1 MARIGIVGCTLIVG
15 REQVLDILRGNL
27 ALGNVGPRNV
37 IAFGREVRVF
47 AVPAVGVRC
56 KAAAHEPRTRR
67 VVDVVHVAVRAE
79 DIPRVELAILIQIQ
93 MVFRDEFSE
102 VCRAEM
108 RFPGTEGVLKVERV
122 HTELVRVDDDAIL
135 GNFLRDPVMPADGL
149 EPPDLVFVVEGDAVR
164 LIGAILLQKR
174 TEAQHALARGADV
187 GQDEDNDVLLADA
200 AAALLFP
207 ILRLAQLDHRVGRE
221 HARVRGRGFRRR
233 HADVRGVDAGRGPNA
248 VLRVHA
254 RAGRVAHGV
263 LRQCD
268 LHVGLYA
275 FINLR
280 LLVGLDHDQ
289 LFLIKMT
296 VVRTG
301 DHRRAV
307 IRRQLTGQ
315 YSGAGHNYISVS
327 CRFHRSAAFSQRR
340 QILSASIIFKESS
353 SVKAKSP
360 CRCIS
365 PAALPRKN
373 VDRPAKKRTCLKGW

>member
-1 MARIGIVGCTLIVG
+1 MIHI
-15 REQVLDILRGNL
+15 
-27 ALGNVGPRNV
+27 
-37 IAFGREVRVF
+37 
-47 AVPAVGVRC
+47 
-56 KAAAHEPRTRR
+56 
-67 VVDVVHVAVRAE
+67 AVRAE
-79 DIPRVELAILIQIQ
+79 NVSRVKLAVLVQIQ
-93 MVFRDEFSE
+93 MILFDELLK
-102 VCRAEM
+102 VCRAEVGLL
-108 RFPGTEGVLKVERV
+108 RAEGIFQVERI
-122 HTELVRVDDDAIL
+122 HAELVRVDDDAIL
-135 GNFLRDPVMPADGL
+135 GDLFCDPVVAADGL
-149 EPPDLVFVVEGDAVR
+149 HPPDLIFVVEGDAVR
-164 LIGAILLQKR
+164 FIGAVLREKR
-174 TEAQHALARGADV
+174 TEAQHALTRGTDV
-187 GQDEDNDVLLADA
+187 GQDENDDVLLADA
-200 AAALLFP
+200 AAALLP
-207 ILRLAQLDHRVGRE
+207 AVLGLLQLDHRVGCE
-221 HARVRGRGFRRR
+221 YTRVRGRGFRCR
-233 HADVRGVDAGRGPNA
+233 HADIRGVDAGRGPNA

-340 QILSASIIFKESS
+340 QILSASIIF
-353 SVKAKSP
+353 
-360 CRCIS
+360 
-365 PAALPRKN
+365 
-373 VDRPAKKRTCLKGW
+373 T